1 MRNSEN
7 IKVLISEAMRWD
19 IDERELYS
27 RRKLEIQRQREEIQE
42 KDFQKEQKNGEKKT
56 KCSCKKQSNDIVKYS
71 LGKSARECKLT
82 LKDQTKVMLWKH
94 SFATVNMF

>member
-42 KDFQKEQKNGEKKT
+42 KEFQKEQKNGEKK
-56 KCSCKKQSNDIVKYS
+56 KQMQLQKQSNDIVKYS

-94 SFATVNMF
+94 SFATGNMF

>member
-27 RRKLEIQRQREEIQE
+27 RRKLERQREEIQE
-42 KDFQKEQKNGEKKT
+42 KEFQKEQKNGEKKN
-56 KCSCKKQSNDIVKYS
+56 KCSCKNK
-71 LGKSARECKLT
+71 AMT
-82 LKDQTKVMLWKH
+82 LLNI
-94 SFATVNMF
+94 A

>member
-19 IDERELYS
+19 INERELYS

-42 KDFQKEQKNGEKKT
+42 KEFQKEQKNGEKKN
-56 KCSCKKQSNDIVKYS
+56 KCSCKNK
-71 LGKSARECKLT
+71 AMT
-82 LKDQTKVMLWKH
+82 LLNI
-94 SFATVNMF
+94 A

>member
-19 IDERELYS
+19 IDEMELYS

-42 KDFQKEQKNGEKKT
+42 KEFQKEQKNGEKKT
-56 KCSCKKQSNDIVKYS
+56 NAAAKTKQWH
-71 LGKSARECKLT
+71 C
-82 LKDQTKVMLWKH
+82 
-94 SFATVNMF
+94 